1 VVSFYLLAAAITGSA
16 YTSAITSKDYGIAVA
31 LAIAAQGLTAIAS
44 ATGLREVHAASLA
57 QPALAELQDRV
68 ARRLRIG
75 SIRMI
80 SPEAPKR
87 PRRPVITVTI
97 VLAVLANISGLL
109 YALIH

>member
-1 VVSFYLLAAAITGSA
+1 LLAAAITGSA
-16 YTSAITSKDYGIAVA
+16 YTSAITSKDYGIAAA
-31 LAIAAQGLTAIAS
+31 LAIAGLGLTAIAS
-44 ATGLREVHAASLA
+44 AAGLREVHAASLA
-57 QPALAELQDRV
+57 EPALAEMQDRV

-80 SPEAPKR
+80 SSEAPKR

>member
-1 VVSFYLLAAAITGSA
+1 RQARPENLRHRPHPQTANRPPTPPILKA
-16 YTSAITSKDYGIAVA
+16 YSKRNIA
-31 LAIAAQGLTAIAS
+31 LGLTVIAS
-44 ATGLREVHAASLA
+44 AAGLREVHAASLA
-57 QPALAELQDRV
+57 EPALAEMQDRV

-80 SPEAPKR
+80 SSEAPKR
-87 PRRPVITVTI
+87 LRRPVITVTI